1 MEIILN
7 YILNV
12 IDNPKRVVSD
22 VSIMFL
28 LMVKMMILISMLE
41 GLSNLGKYL

>member
-1 MEIILN
+1 MGIILN
-7 YILNV
+7 YILN
-12 IDNPKRVVSD
+12 IMDNPKKGISD

-28 LMVKMMILISMLE
+28 LMVKMYLLISMLD

>member
-1 MEIILN
+1 MGVILD
-7 YILNV
+7 YILNI
-12 IDNPKRVVSD
+12 IDNPKRAVSD

-28 LMVKMMILISMLE
+28 LMVKMYLLISMLD